1 MNAWIVSIGYELLMG
16 QVVNTNAAYLGQRLT
31 TLGFDVQKIVTI
43 SDQIEQI
50 EQTLQQAQGRV
61 HLVVATGGLGPTSD
75 DLTKK
80 ALVDFFGGDLQ
91 LNQQALEQVKRFLQ
105 LRDQQL
111 TQLQYEQ
118 AMVPSSARVIPNPYG
133 TAPGL
138 WFEQGGTVFVFMPG
152 VPFEMQQMFE
162 QNVEPL
168 LRRYFDLPQ
177 VYVQIVHTYGKLEAQ
192 LAEILKDFEAQ
203 LPRQVKLAYLPSPE
217 DIKIKLWTYGPDAN
231 EIRDLVEEQVA
242 KLRRILGDTVWGVGD
257 VTMPQVVLD
266 LFVNHGLTLST
277 AESCTGGNIAHLITS
292 VSGSSQY
299 YKGTVVAYSNE
310 VKKSVL
316 RVSAQDLD
324 KFGAVSQPVVEQMAQ
339 GVSSLLQTDF
349 AVATSGI
356 AGPTGG
362 TPEKPVGT
370 VWIAVATPERVFSSK
385 FRFGNRRDINIR
397 KSSAMALYQLIL
409 RVKQYLGLAK

>member
-50 EQTLQQAQGRV
+50 EQTLQQAQSRV

-339 GVSSLLQTDF
+339 GVRSLLKTDF